1 MVMKKRSFASG
12 VLLLLAGACS
22 AQAEDFFF
30 NSAGVRIHYAVEGRG
45 EPVVLIHGWGVD
57 IEWCWAEPGII
68 KALADHYQVIAI
80 DNRGHGRS
88 DKPHDPQQ
96 YGMNMVSDVV
106 RLLDHLSIK
115 KAHIVGYSMGGL
127 ITSVLLAE
135 HPECVRTATIGGFG
149 WEDDEGPRRRRIL
162 TAESLEQ
169 GKGVGPAVVALTPRS
184 EQPNAEQMEAIN
196 KWFLDRNDPVALA
209 AIARGNAAFQAS
221 ETKLRANKLPALAVV
236 GELDP
241 LRTSVDKLASIMGN
255 LKVVVVPGA
264 NHMFAVRRPE
274 FLEAVKTF
282 LAAHPEK

>member
-1 MVMKKRSFASG
+1 MKKMYLASG
-12 VLLLLAGACS
+12 IVLVLAGACS
-22 AQAEDFFF
+22 VQAEDFFF
-30 NSAGVRIHYAVEGRG
+30 NSAGVRIHYTVEGKG
-45 EPVVLIHGWGVD
+45 EPVVLIHGWGTD
-57 IEWCWAEPGII
+57 IEWNWGEPGII
-68 KALADHYQVIAI
+68 KGLADHYQVIAI

-88 DKPHDPQQ
+88 GKPHDPQQ
-96 YGMNMVSDVV
+96 YGMNMVSDVI
-106 RLLDHLSIK
+106 RLLDHLSIQ

-135 HPECVRTATIGGFG
+135 HPERVRTGTIGGFG
-149 WEDDEGPRRRRIL
+149 WEDDEGFRRRRIL

-264 NHMFAVRRPE
+264 NHIFAVRRPE